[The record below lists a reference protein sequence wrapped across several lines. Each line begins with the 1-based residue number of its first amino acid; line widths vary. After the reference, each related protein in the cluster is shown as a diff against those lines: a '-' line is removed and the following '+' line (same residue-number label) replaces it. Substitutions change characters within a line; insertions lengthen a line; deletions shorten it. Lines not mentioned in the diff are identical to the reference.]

1 MRLSLK
7 LILVS
12 GALAIAAAPAGAADL
27 PRVQSRDFA
36 ATAAGLAAGAR
47 LRLEGVEV
55 ADTGEAAAFDLERF
69 EVFARDARITVHGDA
84 GDRVLRAP
92 ANVYFRGTL
101 AGKPGSRVF
110 LARLADG
117 GAQGM
122 ISEPGA
128 TYLIGGDPSASGA
141 AKALGGPL
149 VMHRVD
155 PVLLK
160 SSRREASACGNATL
174 PEGPGNQM
182 LDFGSIA
189 AAPAEKATATTP
201 AEKTTATTP
210 AEKTTALYTARV
222 AIETDFEFFQI
233 FNDATAATNYVAN
246 LVGFAS
252 TVYAAELNT
261 TLVVQSLSLWQTS
274 NDPWTQ
280 RNTLCSLLEFGK
292 YWNQNETGVSRTIAH
307 FLSGK
312 ASGGGIS
319 WVGALCRGTFTT
331 GYTSC
336 PELGAETTP
345 WGGDY
350 GYTGNLFGEFN
361 VNNPVVVWDSYSFA
375 HEVGHNFG
383 SKHSHCYNNVG
394 GSSEPIDKCYSGES
408 GCYSGATSL
417 PGPSG
422 QGSGTIMSYCNLMSG
437 TYSNISMTFGTNFA
451 YGVQPGREAAQMS
464 NYIAAVAAAKATCL
478 APVSG
483 GGGGT
488 GGGGGNPPPPPPS
501 ALPFSD
507 GFESGTMGSWH

>member
-7 LILVS
+7 WIFVS
-12 GALAIAAAPAGAADL
+12 SVLAVAAGPVRAEG
-27 PRVQSRDFA
+27 PRVLQSRDFA
-36 ATAAGLAAGAR
+36 ASAAGMAAGAR
-47 LRLEGVEV
+47 LRLEGVQV

-69 EVFARDARITVHGDA
+69 EVFAKGAKITIHGDQ
-84 GDRVLRAP
+84 GDRVLPAP
-92 ANVYFRGTL
+92 ANAYFRGTL
-101 AGKPGSRVF
+101 KDKPDSRVF

-117 GAQGM
+117 GTQGM
-122 ISEPGA
+122 VSEPGGEI
-128 TYLIGGDPSASGA
+128 YLIGGDPAASGE

-149 VMHRVD
+149 MMRRVD

-160 SSRREASACGNATL
+160 ASRGSDVTTCGNASL

-182 LDFGSIA
+182 LDFGA
-189 AAPAEKATATTP
+189 AASPLTALAEKDTAS
-201 AEKTTATTP
+201 A
-210 AEKTTALYTARV
+210 TTALYTARL
-222 AIETDFEFFQI
+222 AIETDYEFFQI

-261 TLVVQSLSLWQTS
+261 TLAVQSLSLWQTS

-280 RNTLCSLLEFGK
+280 RNTLCSLLELGK
-292 YWNQNETGVSRTIAH
+292 YWNQNKTGVSRTIVH

-312 ASGGGIS
+312 LSGGGLS

-331 GYTSC
+331 GYAASC

-345 WGGDY
+345 WGGGY
-350 GYTGNLFGEFN
+350 GYTGNVYGEFN
-361 VNNPVVVWDSYSFA
+361 INNPVVVWDIYAFA
-375 HEVGHNFG
+375 HELGHGFG
-383 SKHSHCYNNVG
+383 SKHSHCYNNIG
-394 GSSEPIDKCYSGES
+394 GSPDPIDKCYSGES
-408 GCYSGATSL
+408 GCYSGPISL
-417 PGPSG
+417 PGPAKG
-422 QGSGTIMSYCNLMSG
+422 GSGTIMSYCHQLSG
-437 TYSNISMTFGTNFA
+437 NFANISMTFGTNFG
-451 YGVQPGREAAQMS
+451 YGTLPGREAAQMNS
-464 NYIAAVAAAKATCL
+464 YIGAVAAANSTCL

-488 GGGGGNPPPPPPS
+488 GGGGGGSTPPPPS

>member
-1 MRLSLK
+1 MRLRVK
-7 LILVS
+7 WIFVS
-12 GALAIAAAPAGAADL
+12 SALALAAGPVWAAGS
-27 PRVQSRDFA
+27 PPVVRSQDFA
-36 ATAAGLAAGAR
+36 ATAAGLATGAR
-47 LRLEGVEV
+47 LRLEGVQI
-55 ADTGEAAAFDLERF
+55 ADTGEPATFDLERF
-69 EVFARDARITVHGDA
+69 EVFAKDAKITVHGDR
-84 GDRVLRAP
+84 GDRVLSPP
-92 ANVYFRGTL
+92 ANSYFRGTL
-101 AGKPGSRVF
+101 KDRPDSRVF

-117 GAQGM
+117 STRGM
-122 ISEPGA
+122 VSAPGE
-128 TYLIGGDPSASGA
+128 TYLIGADSAASE

-149 VMHRVD
+149 MMHRVD

-160 SSRREASACGNATL
+160 SSRRDTATCGNASL
-174 PEGPGNQM
+174 PEGPGNKM
-182 LDFGSIA
+182 LDFGDVTASPA
-189 AAPAEKATATTP
+189 LAEKATAAGT
-201 AEKTTATTP
+201 
-210 AEKTTALYTARV
+210 TTALYTARI
-222 AIETDFEFFQI
+222 AIETDYEFFQI
-233 FNDATAATNYVAN
+233 FNDATVATNYVAN

-292 YWNQNETGVSRTIAH
+292 YWNQNKTGVSRTIAH

-312 ASGGGIS
+312 LSGGGIS
-319 WVGALCRGTFTT
+319 WVGALCRSTFTT

-350 GYTGNLFGEFN
+350 GYTGNMYGEFN
-361 VNNPVVVWDSYSFA
+361 INNPVVVWDIYSFA

-451 YGVQPGREAAQMS
+451 YGTLPGREAAQMS
-464 NYIAAVAAAKATCL
+464 NYIGAVAASNSACL

-488 GGGGGNPPPPPPS
+488 GGGGGGSNPPPPPPPS

-507 GFESGTMGSWH
+507 GFESGTMGSWQ

>member
-7 LILVS
+7 LILVG
-12 GALAIAAAPAGAADL
+12 GALALATAPAGAAGL

-36 ATAAGLAAGAR
+36 AAAPGMAAGTR

-55 ADTGEAAAFDLERF
+55 ADTGEATAFDLERF
-69 EVFARDARITVHGDA
+69 EVFARDAKITIHGDR
-84 GDRVLRAP
+84 GDRVLSAP
-92 ANVYFRGTL
+92 ANAYFRGTL

-117 GAQGM
+117 RTQGM
-122 ISEPGA
+122 VSEPGKE
-128 TYLIGGDPSASGA
+128 TYLIGGDLSTSGE
-141 AKALGGPL
+141 AKALGGGPL
-149 VMHRVD
+149 VMLRVD

-160 SSRREASACGNATL
+160 SSRAADTTTCGNASL
-174 PEGPGNQM
+174 PVGPGNQM
-182 LDFGSIA
+182 PDFAAIA
-189 AAPAEKATATTP
+189 PSQALPAEKAA
-201 AEKTTATTP
+201 AA
-210 AEKTTALYTARV
+210 TTALYTARV
-222 AIETDFEFFQI
+222 AIETDYEFFQI

-261 TLVVQSLSLWQTS
+261 ALVVQSLSLWQTS

-292 YWNQNETGVSRTIAH
+292 YWNQNKTGVSRTIAH

-312 ASGGGIS
+312 LSGGGIS
-319 WVGALCRGTFTT
+319 WVGALCRKTFTT

-394 GSSEPIDKCYSGES
+394 GSSEPIDKCFSGES
-408 GCYSGATSL
+408 GCYSGAISL
-417 PGPSG
+417 PGPAS
-422 QGSGTIMSYCNLMSG
+422 QGSGTIMSYCHQLSG
-437 TYSNISMTFGTNFA
+437 NFANISMTFGTNFG
-451 YGVQPGREAAQMS
+451 YGVQPGREAAQMNS
-464 NYIAAVAAAKATCL
+464 YIGAVAAANTTCL

-483 GGGGT
+483 GGGG
-488 GGGGGNPPPPPPS
+488 GGSDPPPPPPPPS

>member
-1 MRLSLK
+1 MRLSLN
-7 LILVS
+7 LSLRWIFVS
-12 GALAIAAAPAGAADL
+12 GTLAFAAGPAWSAGGPPVL
-27 PRVQSRDFA
+27 QSQDFA
-36 ATAAGLAAGAR
+36 AAAGGVAAGAH
-47 LRLEGVEV
+47 LRLEGVQV
-55 ADTGEAAAFDLERF
+55 ADTGEGAAFDLERF
-69 EVFARDARITVHGDA
+69 EVFARDAKITVHGDA

-92 ANVYFRGTL
+92 ANAYFRGTL
-101 AGKPGSRVF
+101 KGKPDSRVF
-110 LARLADG
+110 LRLEDG
-117 GAQGM
+117 TTQGM
-122 ISEPGA
+122 VSEPGG
-128 TYLIGGDPSASGA
+128 TYLIGGDRSASGE

-160 SSRREASACGNATL
+160 SSRRDTATCGNASL
-174 PEGPGNQM
+174 PEGPGNKV
-182 LDFGSIA
+182 LDFASM
-189 AAPAEKATATTP
+189 AAPAAP
-201 AEKTTATTP
+201 AVSEKTAAAAT
-210 AEKTTALYTARV
+210 TTALYTARL
-222 AIETDFEFFQI
+222 AIETDYEFFQI

-252 TVYAAELNT
+252 TVYTAELNT
-261 TLVVQSLSLWQTS
+261 ALVVQSLSLWQTS

-292 YWNQNETGVSRTIAH
+292 YWNQNKTGVSRTIAH

-312 ASGGGIS
+312 LSGGGIS

-350 GYTGNLFGEFN
+350 GYTGNIYGEFN
-361 VNNPVVVWDSYSFA
+361 INNPVVVWDIYSFA

-394 GSSEPIDKCYSGES
+394 GSPDPIDKCYSGES

-451 YGVQPGREAAQMS
+451 YGTLPGREAAQM
-464 NYIAAVAAAKATCL
+464 NGYIGAVAAANATCL

-483 GGGGT
+483 GGGGGT
-488 GGGGGNPPPPPPS
+488 GGGGGGSNPPPS